1 MSTHVESIGCVREC
15 ETEVELPWAANSC
28 PCVVE
33 AANRVT
39 IYCWCPETVRC
50 SWCLSSVASSAQHKH
65 GPVRIIVSAR
75 SLCLPGRLIK
85 RVCSGVGGWGCDV
98 AWKDSRHI
106 GRGARTRCCW
116 HSSTRACF
124 SSSCAVSSRSFTV
137 ASLQRGRGEHEPN

>member
-1 MSTHVESIGCVREC
+1 MMSTHVESIGCVREC

-85 RVCSGVGGWGCDV
+85 RVCSGVGGWGCGV
-98 AWKDSRHI
+98 AWKDSRPI
-106 GRGARTRCCW
+106 GRGGTHQLLLALLHARLLL
-116 HSSTRACF
+116 
-124 SSSCAVSSRSFTV
+124 
-137 ASLQRGRGEHEPN
+137 LQLRRELALLHRRLPAARPR